1 MVNLPQTLSE
11 DVAYIEAQSQGLQV
25 QTANQRLL
33 YTELQNLLE
42 TITISSSQLQV
53 LRDASLSK
61 PQEVQV
67 VETALTALYKAMIT
81 IDPKLRQ
88 SGARPS
94 SADDRLVVDP
104 GMGSDRIGNE
114 VSTMR
119 AVQEKKARYR
129 EESVAFIQRF
139 KQHMTNQFREAE
151 METLKAIESNR
162 NANILNSTTKLDL
175 GRRDQTR
182 AGLWVYSPLM
192 LFAREIDSFEWE
204 ELLRIYEGMAKKP
217 YQDEYRDTMNAWKR
231 IARKP
236 TGEDQGALFTTQEKE
251 SESLVARKLTVKRTK
266 TLREGSRNSGGDK
279 SNDGRI
285 SGYEA
290 FAGALYD
297 MSQSIFLEQ
306 NFLVE
311 LFHATSLE
319 TAEFPDVVAATPPD
333 RRKGGNLGDRKL
345 FDPDRNMAKRVQ
357 NTMDDMYSFW
367 PAEVQGLVD
376 WVVKQDAL

>member
-1 MVNLPQTLSE
+1 MINLPQTLSE

-88 SGARPS
+88 SGARPN
-94 SADDRLVVDP
+94 SADDRSLVDP
-104 GMGSDRIGNE
+104 RMGSDRIGNE

-139 KQHMTNQFREAE
+139 KQHMSNQFREAE
-151 METLKAIESNR
+151 TETLKAIESNR
-162 NANILNSTTKLDL
+162 NTNILSSNTKLDL
-175 GRRDQTR
+175 RRRDQMR

-231 IARKP
+231 IARKA

-266 TLREGSRNSGGDK
+266 TLREGSRNSSGDK
-279 SNDGRI
+279 PNDGRI
-285 SGYEA
+285 IGYEA

-306 NFLVE
+306 NFLVD